1 VAWFGV
7 PELTWSAIIKLNM
20 GLYLRR
26 FPDAL
31 SIGTGQFPQ
40 ASGPTAKPSGDHIP
54 LGGFVFYFE
63 CHAPNLDEGELFRGD
78 CRRYDWMVVAH
89 RLDSAPANLV
99 SSQSSPV
106 WAAAVA

>member
-1 VAWFGV
+1 MALFGV
-7 PELTWSAIIKLNM
+7 PELTWSTSIKLNT
-20 GLYLRR
+20 GLCLRR

-40 ASGPTAKPSGDHIP
+40 ASGPTAKPSGDYIP

-78 CRRYDWMVVAH
+78 RRRYDWMVVAN
-89 RLDSAPANLV
+89 RLDSAPATLV
-99 SSQSSPV
+99 SSQPSPV